1 MKLASGFV
9 SEIKK
14 IKDGVFSEKSNTFV
28 GLRYSALRKI
38 SEKASSY
45 MGILGTNVRRVT
57 LKEIEKTIVTEC
69 DTIEG
74 PRALGSFSTG
84 EQRCVAL
91 AIRLAMSE
99 MMART
104 PLKTIMLDEPTANL
118 DQERC
123 DMFLEALRKL
133 SNNLNQNFQFII
145 ATNQEELW
153 TNAKI
158 GTLYKLENPNNKG
171 TIVKEVIRQ

>member
-1 MKLASGFV
+1 MEV
-9 SEIKK
+9 
-14 IKDGVFSEKSNTFV
+14 
-28 GLRYSALRKI
+28 
-38 SEKASSY
+38 
-45 MGILGTNVRRVT
+45 LGTSVRRIT
-57 LKEIEKTIVTEC
+57 LKEIDKKIVTEC

-74 PRALGSFSTG
+74 PRPLGSFSTG

-133 SNNLNQNFQFII
+133 SNSLNQNFQFII

-153 TNAKI
+153 NNAKI
-158 GTLYKLENPNNKG
+158 GTLYKLENPNNSG
-171 TIVKEVIRQ
+171 TIVEEIIRQ

>member
-1 MKLASGFV
+1 
-9 SEIKK
+9 
-14 IKDGVFSEKSNTFV
+14 
-28 GLRYSALRKI
+28 
-38 SEKASSY
+38 
-45 MGILGTNVRRVT
+45 MGILGTNVRRIK
-57 LKEIEKTIVTEC
+57 LKEIDKKIVTEC

-133 SNNLNQNFQFII
+133 SNSLNQNFQFII
-145 ATNQEELW
+145 ATNDEELW
-153 TNAKI
+153 ANAKI

-171 TIVKEVIRQ
+171 TIVKEIIHQ